1 MAACAAE
8 LAEVALRGRSGRTT
22 QWAEHIGEAVV
33 RADYATVRARRWRAA
48 AVYQRNGGAVENWE
62 EEGNGFIPLAK
73 GTGSKI
79 QPVPM

>member
-1 MAACAAE
+1 VRGA
-8 LAEVALRGRSGRTT
+8 RGRVDAGVLRASGL
-22 QWAEHIGEAVV
+22 HGELRD
-33 RADYATVRARRWRAA
+33 RAAKPVEGLGRSAVRARRWRAA
-48 AVYQRNGGAVENWE
+48 TVDRRNGGAVENWE

>member
-1 MAACAAE
+1 MRGA
-8 LAEVALRGRSGRTT
+8 RGRVDAGVLRASGLHGELRDRAAKPVEGSGRS
-22 QWAEHIGEAVV
+22 A
-33 RADYATVRARRWRAA
+33 VRARRWRAA
-48 AVYQRNGGAVENWE
+48 AVDWRNGGAVENWE